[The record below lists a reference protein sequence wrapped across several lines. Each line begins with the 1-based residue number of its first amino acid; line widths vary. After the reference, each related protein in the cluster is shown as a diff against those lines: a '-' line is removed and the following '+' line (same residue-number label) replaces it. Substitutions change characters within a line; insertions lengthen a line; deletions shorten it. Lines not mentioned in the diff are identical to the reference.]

1 VHFLREFCYSTHII
15 ITKKKN
21 CASASSLEGRNESTC
36 SARIAHCVSAISE
49 GKVLQH
55 LHDHNLDKEEKK
67 QEELCFFFFLR
78 RNQYALHE
86 LQRE

>member
-1 VHFLREFCYSTHII
+1 
-15 ITKKKN
+15 
-21 CASASSLEGRNESTC
+21 LEGRNESTC

-55 LHDHNLDKEEKK
+55 LYDHNLDKEEKK
-67 QEELCFFFFLR
+67 QEESCFFFFLR